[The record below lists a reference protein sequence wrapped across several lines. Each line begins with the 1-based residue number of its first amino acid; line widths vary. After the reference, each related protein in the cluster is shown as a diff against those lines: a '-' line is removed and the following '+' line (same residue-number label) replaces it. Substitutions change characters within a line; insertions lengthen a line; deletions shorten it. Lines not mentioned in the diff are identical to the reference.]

1 MSKRGTSQRFE
12 HVRLE
17 AGIEKHER
25 IILSILLMNMR
36 GAYHYH
42 GLTIIVHLCSGFLA
56 KLSCLRQGSTADTLP
71 GARRPGWS
79 RMSLYTDVATFGCL
93 SPLKEILFACHP

>member
-1 MSKRGTSQRFE
+1 MGERGTSQRFE
-12 HVRLE
+12 HICLE

-42 GLTIIVHLCSGFLA
+42 GLTIIVCSPVQWISCQTELFEARQNCRYVARSSQTWLGHLVGVFI
-56 KLSCLRQGSTADTLP
+56 QN
-71 GARRPGWS
+71 
-79 RMSLYTDVATFGCL
+79 LYY
-93 SPLKEILFACHP
+93 K